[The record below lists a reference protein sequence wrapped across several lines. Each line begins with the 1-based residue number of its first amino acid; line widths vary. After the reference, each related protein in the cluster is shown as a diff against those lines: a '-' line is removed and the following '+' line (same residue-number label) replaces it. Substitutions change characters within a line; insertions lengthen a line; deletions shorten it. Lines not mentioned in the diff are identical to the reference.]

1 MALGI
6 SCVISIIICL
16 LLLLKMHTVHQKTE
30 ANDYVAEKL
39 KLSRK
44 EDRYTHTTQTR
55 RKIERESSSSSST
68 HSESGGGGSG
78 RSGKF

>member
-30 ANDYVAEKL
+30 ANDYVSEKL

-44 EDRYTHTTQTR
+44 EDQMCIRDSPMKSNTR
-55 RKIERESSSSSST
+55 
-68 HSESGGGGSG
+68 
-78 RSGKF
+78 